1 MTHPILPAREE
12 RVFPLED
19 LEVRADEGK
28 PPRIVGLAPRY
39 GVWSDD
45 LGGFVERFE
54 PGAFTKTLQES
65 DVRAL
70 FNHDANYVLGR
81 TKAGTLG
88 LTDQRQGLH
97 FEVEPPTTTW
107 AADLLVSMGRKDID
121 QTSFSFRAIKD
132 EWTEPEK
139 DGQPYRRVVREA
151 KLYDVSIV
159 TFPAYPSAT
168 AQVRSAMAAA
178 GFDIDALSD
187 CICRATRGLPP
198 SDADVELL
206 NRSTEVLRAFV
217 PTEPEPEQGH
227 HSADAAPRAG
237 LAHSLCLLALAEAD
251 FPTNVKET
259 P

>member
-1 MTHPILPAREE
+1 MKPRLPSREE

-19 LEVRADEGK
+19 LEVRSDEGK

-54 PGAFTKTLQES
+54 PGAFTKTLAES

-81 TKAGTLG
+81 QKAGTLG
-88 LTDQRQGLH
+88 MTDQRKGLH
-97 FEVEPPTTTW
+97 FEVEPPETSW
-107 AADLLVSMGRKDID
+107 AADLLVSMRRGDID
-121 QTSFSFRAIKD
+121 QTSFSFRAIRD

-139 DGQPYRRVVREA
+139 DGQPYKRVVREA
-151 KLYDVSIV
+151 QLFDVSIV

-168 AQVRSAMAAA
+168 AQVRSACVAA
-178 GFDIDALSD
+178 GIDIDALSE
-187 CICRATRGLPP
+187 CVSRASRGLPP

-206 NRSTEVLRAFV
+206 THSTEVLRAFV
-217 PTEPEPEQGH
+217 PVAPEPDEGH
-227 HSADAAPRAG
+227 HPTDEPHAG
-237 LAHSLCLLALAEAD
+237 RSVAHLRRLLALAEA
-251 FPTNVKET
+251 E
-259 P
+259 